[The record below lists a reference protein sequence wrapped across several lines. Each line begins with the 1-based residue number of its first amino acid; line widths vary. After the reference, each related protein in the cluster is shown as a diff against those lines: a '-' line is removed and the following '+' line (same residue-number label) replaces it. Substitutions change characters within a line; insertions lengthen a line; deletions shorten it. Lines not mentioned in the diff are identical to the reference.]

1 MIIGDSMVN
10 IPYLEVQLYLMNK
23 LNKVD
28 ARFNEDEL
36 KSVDELYLNP
46 VGINN
51 VYTKI
56 DFNILRY
63 FPKLKKLEIS
73 NSNIDNSVI
82 EIISKLFDL
91 DILMFNNC
99 HISSVKGF
107 YQVKIKSLGFNNC
120 IVDDLENIGNMKSLN
135 AIKLINMKL
144 DSISFLESLPHLI
157 EVDLSYSKLKEM
169 STLYT
174 FILIERLAI
183 DNSDIMDLDFVN
195 KYSGLKEIS
204 ISSNQYAKNKELID
218 DLVAL
223 GIIVYEDDVICYNHL
238 VGGSNE

>member
-1 MIIGDSMVN
+1 MIN

-28 ARFNEDEL
+28 TRFTEDEL
-36 KSVDELYLNP
+36 KGVDELYLNP

-56 DFNILRY
+56 DFNILKY
-63 FPKLKKLEIS
+63 FPKIKKLEIS
-73 NSNIDNSVI
+73 NSDIDLNT
-82 EIISKLFDL
+82 ISILAKLYDL
-91 DILMFNNC
+91 DYLMFNNC
-99 HISSVKGF
+99 HISSIKGF

-120 IVDDLENIGNMKSLN
+120 IVDDIENIGFMKSLN

-157 EVDLSYSKLKEM
+157 EVDLSYSKLKET

-174 FILIERLAI
+174 FILIERLAV

-204 ISSNQYAKNKELID
+204 ISSNQYAKNKDLID

-223 GIIVYEDDVICYNHL
+223 NIVVYEDDVICYNHL

>member
-1 MIIGDSMVN
+1 MIN

-28 ARFNEDEL
+28 IRFTEDEL
-36 KSVDELYLNP
+36 KGVDELYLNP

-56 DFNILRY
+56 DFNILKY

-73 NSNIDNSVI
+73 NSDIDLST
-82 EIISKLFDL
+82 ISILAKLYDL
-91 DILMFNNC
+91 DYLMFNNC
-99 HISSVKGF
+99 HISSIKGF

-120 IVDDLENIGNMKSLN
+120 IVDDIENIGFMKSLN

-144 DSISFLESLPHLI
+144 DSISFLESLPHLV
-157 EVDLSYSKLKEM
+157 EVDLSYSKLKET

-174 FILIERLAI
+174 FILIERLAV

-204 ISSNQYAKNKELID
+204 ISSNQYAKNKDLID

-223 GIIVYEDDVICYNHL
+223 NITVYEDDVICYNHL